1 MTLLEVL
8 VATGILALI
17 SGLAFVSLDNL
28 IRSKQSLQEANEAI
42 NQFNLTIFQLQ
53 SDVKLAVAH
62 ESPLVSSPWP
72 EFSGDSQSISLH
84 RFASASVPVTR
95 SRQQANNQ
103 SSQPLQRI
111 RWAVRNGQ
119 LIRSSQPA
127 AAPQNSNQWVERPM
141 LAVKTFHCSYHGLTG
156 QNQPR
161 WPATESQNNQ
171 LPEWL
176 GCELTTAD
184 DQRSVLHLTPMQRG
198 GFL

>member
-53 SDVKLAVAH
+53 SDVKLAVGH
-62 ESPLVSSPWP
+62 ESPLVPSPWP

-95 SRQQANNQ
+95 SRQQTNSQ
-103 SSQPLQRI
+103 SQPLQRI

-119 LIRSSQPA
+119 LIRSSQSA

-141 LAVKTFHCSYHGLTG
+141 MAVKTFHCSYHGLTG
-156 QNQPR
+156 QSQPR
-161 WPATESQNNQ
+161 WPGAESQNNQ

-176 GCELTTAD
+176 VCELTTAD